1 MVRTDTIIDKFY
13 SGENG
18 ALRSILLTHS
28 RLVAEKALEIATK
41 HPELHLDTTFVRDAS
56 MLHDIG
62 IVMCDAPKIECYGT
76 EPYLRHGLCGGIMLR
91 EHASEWGMTQDE
103 IEPYARVCER
113 HTGAGLTAE
122 DIVSQDLP
130 LPYIDLLPET
140 LEEKLVCYADK
151 FYSKTHL
158 TEEKSFDKALASM
171 RRFGAD
177 SEKRFLDLHELFK

>member
-1 MVRTDTIIDKFY
+1 
-13 SGENG
+13 
-18 ALRSILLTHS
+18 
-28 RLVAEKALEIATK
+28 
-41 HPELHLDTTFVRDAS
+41 
-56 MLHDIG
+56 
-62 IVMCDAPKIECYGT
+62 
-76 EPYLRHGLCGGIMLR
+76 MLR
-91 EHASEWGMTQDE
+91 EHVSEWGMTQDE

-130 LPYIDLLPET
+130 LPHIDLLPET